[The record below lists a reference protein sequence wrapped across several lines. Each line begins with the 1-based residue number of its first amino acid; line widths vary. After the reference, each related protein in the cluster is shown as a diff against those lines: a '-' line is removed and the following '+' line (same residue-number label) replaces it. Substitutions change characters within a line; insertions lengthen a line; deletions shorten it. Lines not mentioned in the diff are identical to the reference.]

1 MGIFTTVESPIG
13 EIFMA
18 ATDKGI
24 CYLSFGK
31 IEKAQFVVQLF
42 KQFKQEFVQNNYAF
56 VELISELERYFAGKK
71 VEFNF
76 KVDFSIWTN
85 FQQDVWKEVRNI
97 PYGQKVT
104 YKDVAIRIG
113 KHKSARAVGQA
124 NSKNPVLLIIPCHR
138 VVENGNKLGGF
149 SAGKDIKKRFLQIEE
164 QGSRD

>member
-1 MGIFTTVESPIG
+1 MGIFTIVESPIG
-13 EIFMA
+13 EIFIS
-18 ATDKGI
+18 ATDNGI
-24 CYLSFGK
+24 CCLSFGR
-31 IEKAQFVVQLF
+31 IEKAQLF
-42 KQFKQEFVQNNYAF
+42 KQFKQKFVQDNYAF
-56 VELISELERYFAGKK
+56 VEIISELKRYFAGKK

-104 YKDVAIRIG
+104 YKEIAIRIG

-138 VVENGNKLGGF
+138 VVGSDNKLGGF
-149 SAGKDIKKRFLQIEE
+149 SAGKDIKKRLLQMEE
-164 QGSRD
+164 QASKD